1 MEAQKISTATPQGY
15 QLSLRIRHPSM
26 DPADISRALNIEAE
40 HSFRAGDPRPSRSGI
55 VPASVYTESYWIGI
69 LPPPALATNIS
80 FTGDRR
86 SQLAQERLTAESR
99 TLTWAIS
106 LSTTRVL
113 CKHAEFLR
121 RIRSEGGQVSL
132 LVSISEGAI
141 SSFMVPPEASQA
153 FGDWGITIEFELSA
167 D

>member
-1 MEAQKISTATPQGY
+1 
-15 QLSLRIRHPSM
+15 M

-40 HSFRAGDPRPSRSGI
+40 HSFRAGDSRPSRGGI
-55 VPASVYTESYWIGI
+55 APASVYTESYWIGI
-69 LPPPALATNIS
+69 LPPLAPAFNVS

-86 SQLAQERLTAESR
+86 SQLAQERLMAESR
-99 TLTWAIS
+99 TLSWAIS

-113 CKHAEFLR
+113 CKHTELLE

-132 LVSISEGAI
+132 LVSISERAV
-141 SSFMVPPEASQA
+141 SSFMIPPEASQA
-153 FGDWGITIEFELSA
+153 LGDWGITIEFELSA